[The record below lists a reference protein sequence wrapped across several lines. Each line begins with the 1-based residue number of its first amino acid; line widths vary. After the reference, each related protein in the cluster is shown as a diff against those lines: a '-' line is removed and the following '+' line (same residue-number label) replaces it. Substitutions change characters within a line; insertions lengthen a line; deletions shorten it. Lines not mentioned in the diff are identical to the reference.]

1 MQTNLFWFA
10 NGVVKL
16 EKEWELRMNR
26 GILRIMHFSY
36 KKVYIA
42 TFQNQCC
49 QLFGQSRNFG
59 KIFEN
64 YLIGEVEPLIPIALS
79 CKSILV

>member
-1 MQTNLFWFA
+1 MQTNLFLFA
-10 NGVVKL
+10 NGEVKL

-36 KKVYIA
+36 QKVYIVVV

-49 QLFGQSRNFG
+49 QLFGQSRKFW
-59 KIFEN
+59 
-64 YLIGEVEPLIPIALS
+64 
-79 CKSILV
+79 